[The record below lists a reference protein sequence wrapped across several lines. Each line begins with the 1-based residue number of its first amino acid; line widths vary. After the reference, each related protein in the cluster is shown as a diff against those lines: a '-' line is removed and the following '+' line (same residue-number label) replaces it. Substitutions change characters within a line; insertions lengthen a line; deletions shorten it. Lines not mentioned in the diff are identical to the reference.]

1 MNLKIYSDLH
11 WGQTSEIL
19 KDVVPSSG
27 VFFTGDIF
35 DIKNTSK
42 KIIKEQLNKQSSF
55 IYRCKEVG
63 AHYILG
69 NHDLLPDNELNVAYL
84 DENFKLT
91 NVLSYVPRH
100 IVIGDVLLT
109 HGHYIAWDQVKIDEW
124 KNKKPDGVGVF
135 RKFTLSVQDMYKRGT
150 WKPDAVESERAYQLA
165 KTFSCKTVIFGHHHT
180 ETLVDID
187 YKGVRIINVPRGLT
201 ELSL

>member
-1 MNLKIYSDLH
+1 MVLKIYSDLH

-19 KDVVPSSG
+19 KTVVPAKG

-42 KIIKEQLNKQSSF
+42 KKIKEQLNKQATF

-69 NHDLLPDNELNVAYL
+69 NHDLLPDKELNVDYL
-84 DENFKLT
+84 DESFNST
-91 NVLSYVPRH
+91 TVLSAVPRL
-100 IVIGDVLLT
+100 IVADDVLLT

-124 KNKKPDGVGVF
+124 NNKKPEGVGLF
-135 RKFTLSVQDMYKRGT
+135 RRLALEVQGLYNRGT
-150 WKPDAVESERAYQLA
+150 WKPDAIESERAYQLA
-165 KTFSCKTVIFGHHHT
+165 VTYKCKTVIFGHHHT
-180 ETLVDID
+180 DKVVDYV